1 MPTQVATPN
10 DVAKVQAQVT
20 ALAEKHATLE
30 AATASAFSANAETEA
45 RQDRAIAESGKAA
58 FAHADAIAALVKRV
72 EDLEARPVY
81 VPPLAP
87 TAPPAVPLSRIA
99 DRILGMQI
107 GAKNYDDPLYQERIA
122 KLAVAVLAFPKGWKG
137 DVNGNMIRPCV
148 QAIKA
153 RGPVKIAQYSN
164 FVECLDNVGQWES
177 SGDIARKLHAE
188 GWWLRT
194 VEGALLPSRI
204 QTGKHD
210 VNITDYVATDADGL
224 RFPQWHARR
233 DHALFFGQMPEFDIW
248 YLDNCNEDSRQWGAA
263 NWRLDGV
270 NVNAEADASMHVPWR
285 KAMRAWWD
293 ECRRL
298 APGLTIFGNPD
309 HDLRH
314 QELAGALDGAFLE
327 NLQNRDGGKWA
338 SVWAR
343 YTGAMKNVIN
353 PAQVAFHVTASQ
365 QDATFWLCA
374 SLLGDGMFSLT
385 EPGVGYSSVPWLD
398 EYEIR
403 LGSAVEPTPAFENV
417 MTRRYQGGV
426 VALNAG
432 VSEATITLSD
442 FGAVSLPPKTGR
454 IFTA

>member
-10 DVAKVQAQVT
+10 DVAKVQVQVT
-20 ALAEKHATLE
+20 ALAEKHAALE
-30 AATASAFSANAETEA
+30 SATA
-45 RQDRAIAESGKAA
+45 AA
-58 FAHADAIAALVKRV
+58 FVASAEADAAQAKSEADAIAALLERV
-72 EDLEARPVY
+72 AALEARPVY
-81 VPPLAP
+81 VPP
-87 TAPPAVPLSRIA
+87 APPAIPLARVS

-137 DVNGNMIRPCV
+137 DVNGNVIRPCV
-148 QAIKA
+148 QAIKS
-153 RGPVKIAQYSN
+153 RGPVKVAQYSN

-177 SGDIARKLHAE
+177 SGDIARKLHAH

-194 VEGALLPSRI
+194 AEGALLPSRI
-204 QTGKHD
+204 QAGKHD
-210 VNITDYVATDADGL
+210 VNITDYVAPDADGL

-233 DHALFFGQMPEFDIW
+233 DHAMFFGQMPEFDIW

-270 NVNAEADASMHVPWR
+270 NVNAEADTSMHVPWR

-314 QELAGALDGAFLE
+314 AELAGALDGAFLE

-343 YTGAMKNVIN
+343 YVGAMKNVIN
-353 PAQVAFHVTASQ
+353 PSQVAFHVTASQ

-403 LGSAVEPTPAFENV
+403 LGSAVEPTPAFANV

-442 FGAVSLPPKTGR
+442 FGAVNLPPKTGR
-454 IFTA
+454 ILKAQGGA